1 MESFYGG
8 RRGQSFVLV
17 KRFKTVE
24 EMVTAFKKGGDYREV
39 NYGEWVV
46 IDCLSKNNRDN
57 GKVYVRGLD
66 YLNEMGGAIYQGQFC
81 GSQGNTPE
89 IEIVQQDSIDEL
101 LSEIRGDSSYEDPV
115 THEIIGENGR
125 YLGKAEDENWET
137 VPGAVKDSNGE
148 IIGFNDNIKY
158 SYYTI
163 KDVNENVI
171 GCYVGLKIPR
181 HVIDFEVEQVDSHT
195 PAMIENLDNEHNF
208 YDKWRLSVPK
218 GIRGKDVV
226 DIRYNEENSKLEV
239 NYRDYTYS
247 EDGVESGYQEIVDI
261 KNVDHIVFD
270 DSCSKLLVTYSDF
283 LDGVRRQ
290 EYIEKPIKF
299 LKDVSVDENEKKIK
313 FVYSTYNEDGTH
325 EEELIGESI
334 KFPIDIR
341 IDDTTKRYKITYNTY
356 QKNEEGDFIVNDEG
370 DKINEFEF
378 LGNPIRSIKN
388 ATLNNETKKI
398 HVIYDT
404 PKAKYDGDGKVILKE
419 DGSIDYEVDEFGNP
433 IIEEDIGEPI
443 KCVSNI
449 FYDNETHTIK
459 VVYNTSPAEET
470 ISEVI
475 KTIDHVSMNSVTKCL
490 EVFYNTGEKDI
501 ATDAIND
508 IEDIVIT
515 DTYRLLVKYSDPN
528 KRGNISYNEIDGYID
543 LGFIRGGGLQV
554 YTVENLGDKTIEQL
568 KEELTLK
575 YGSTIPE
582 GWSIAVTG
590 VNGGTEYFIYDR
602 TVVPP
607 TWKSTGTNS
616 MGNVDF
622 VISSEQAQPDQQ
634 EIGGVWGIS
643 KQIAAYSI

>member
-24 EMVTAFKKGGDYREV
+24 EMISAFKKGGDYKEV

-57 GKVYVRGLD
+57 GKIYVRGLD
-66 YLNEMGGAIYQGQFC
+66 YTNEMGGAIYQGQFC

-89 IEIVQQDSIDEL
+89 IEIVQQDSIDNL
-101 LSEIRGDSSYEDPV
+101 LSKIRGNSAYEDPD

-125 YLGKAEDENWET
+125 YLGKVEDKNWET
-137 VPGAVKDSNGE
+137 VPGAIKDSNGE

-163 KDVNENVI
+163 KDIDENVV

-195 PAMIENLDNEHNF
+195 PSNIENLDSEHNF
-208 YDKWRLSVPK
+208 YDKWKLTIPK
-218 GIRGKDVV
+218 GVRGKDVV

-239 NYRDYTYS
+239 NYKDYT
-247 EDGVESGYQEIVDI
+247 ELEEGIESGYQEIVSI
-261 KNVDHIVFD
+261 KNVENIVFD
-270 DSCSKLLVTYSDF
+270 ESCSKLLVTYSDF
-283 LDGVRRQ
+283 LNGARRQ

-299 LKDVSVDENEKKIK
+299 LKDVCVDENEKKIK
-313 FVYSTYNEDGTH
+313 LTYSTYTEEGEH
-325 EEELIGESI
+325 EQELIGEAI

-341 IDDTTKRYKITYNTY
+341 IDEDTKRYRITYNTY
-356 QKNEEGDFIVNDEG
+356 QKKEGEFVLDEFG
-370 DKINEFEF
+370 NKINDFE
-378 LGNPIRSIKN
+378 LVGNPIRSIKN
-388 ATLNNETKKI
+388 VIINNESKKI
-398 HVIYDT
+398 HVFYDT
-404 PKAKYDGDGKVILKE
+404 PKAKYDEKGKVLLKE
-419 DGSIDYEVDEFGNP
+419 DGTIDYELDEDGNL
-433 IIEEDIGEPI
+433 ILDEDIGEPI
-443 KCVSNI
+443 KYISNI

-459 VVYNTSPAEET
+459 VIYNTSSEADT

-475 KTIDHVSMNSVTKCL
+475 KTIDHVSMNSITRCL
-490 EVFYNTGEKDI
+490 EVFYNTGDKDV

-515 DTYRLLVKYSDPN
+515 DTYRLLVKYSDPD
-528 KRGNISYNEIDGYID
+528 KRGNITYDGQDGYID

-554 YTVENLGDKTIEQL
+554 YTVENLGDKTLDQL
-568 KEELTLK
+568 KQDLTIK
-575 YGSTIPE
+575 YGSNIPE
-582 GWSIAVTG
+582 GWCIAVTG

-602 TVVPP
+602 TTSPNE
-607 TWKSTGTNS
+607 WKSTGTNS

-622 VISSEQAQPDQQ
+622 VISTEQAQPDQQ

-643 KQIAAYSI
+643 KQITAYSI

>member
-17 KRFKTVE
+17 KRFKTIE

-101 LSEIRGDSSYEDPV
+101 LSEIRGNSAYEDPI

-125 YLGKAEDENWET
+125 YLGKVEDKDWET
-137 VPGAVKDSNGE
+137 VPGAVKDNSGE

-163 KDVNENVI
+163 KNVDENVI

-195 PAMIENLDNEHNF
+195 PARIENLDNEHNF
-208 YDKWRLSVPK
+208 YDKWRISVPN
-218 GIRGKDVV
+218 GIRGRDVL

-239 NYRDYTYS
+239 NYRDYTQS

-313 FVYSTYNEDGTH
+313 FVYSTYNEDGSH

-404 PKAKYDGDGKVILKE
+404 PKAKYDGDGRVILKE

-490 EVFYNTGEKDI
+490 EVFYNTGEKDV

-554 YTVENLGDKTIEQL
+554 YTVENLGDKTIEEL
-568 KEELTLK
+568 KEELTSK

-602 TVVPP
+602 TVTPP

-643 KQIAAYSI
+643 KQISAYSI